1 MAESLDEVKAIIKR
15 NKAKLAGK
23 YGIRRIGI
31 FGSFA
36 RDEQHRRSDID
47 ILVEFDEV
55 PGLLRFVHIEEH
67 LRRLL
72 GRKVDLVR
80 QEALRPELKERI
92 LKEAVYV

>member
-1 MAESLDEVKAIIKR
+1 MTESLDEIRAVIEK
-15 NKAKLAGK
+15 NKAKLAGR

-36 RDEQHRRSDID
+36 RDEQHRRSDVD
-47 ILVEFDEV
+47 ILVEFDKV

-92 LKEAVYV
+92 LKEAVYI

>member
-1 MAESLDEVKAIIKR
+1 MAGSLDEVKAIIEK
-15 NKAKLAGK
+15 NKAKLAGR

-31 FGSFA
+31 FGSFV

-47 ILVEFDEV
+47 ILVEFEEV

-80 QEALRPELKERI
+80 QEALRPELRERI
-92 LKEAVYV
+92 LKEAVYI